1 MRFSYSKIVA
11 QSLSRL
17 LDYLKLNGNP
27 VNYGKCYQNNFAVN
41 NRASKF
47 LLYLLGTFSLDAVSK
62 TNTNP
67 IHSVFAKCDQY

>member
-11 QSLSRL
+11 QSLCRL

-27 VNYGKCYQNNFAVN
+27 VIMENAI
-41 NRASKF
+41 RII
-47 LLYLLGTFSLDAVSK
+47 LLAVSK